1 MIEPISIPVGEIAP
15 HVRKAFE
22 GDNDLLSTYH
32 ISPGDLDHC
41 VSDTLRCIYENADH
55 YKEDMVCY
63 KVALDGDPIGYTIV
77 LIDENN
83 PCELYSFGIN
93 IEHRNAALLQEWI
106 GKVKEKIGKVFFTI
120 LWNKNTRAINFFK
133 KNGFKEETLDSGV
146 DLDLK
151 TLLIC
156 RQVAS

>member
-1 MIEPISIPVGEIAP
+1 MIELISIPVGEIAP

-22 GDNDLLSTYH
+22 GDDNLLSTYH

-41 VSDTLRCIYENADH
+41 VDDTVRCIYENAEH

-63 KVALDGDPIGYTIV
+63 KVALDGDVIGYTIM

-106 GKVKEKIGKVFFTI
+106 GKVKEKIGKVFFII
-120 LWNKNTRAINFFK
+120 LWNKNIRAIDFFK
-133 KNGFKEETLDSGV
+133 KNEFKDQSFILGAESE
-146 DLDLK
+146 LK

-156 RQVAS
+156 RQEVH